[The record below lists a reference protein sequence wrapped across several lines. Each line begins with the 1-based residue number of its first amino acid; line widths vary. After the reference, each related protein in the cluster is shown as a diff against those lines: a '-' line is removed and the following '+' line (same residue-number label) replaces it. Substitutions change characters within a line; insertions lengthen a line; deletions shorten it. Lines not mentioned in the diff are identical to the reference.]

1 MNTTIHQKL
10 ALLLLVAV
18 GVLVVLSAQRLDAKE
33 DPASRAFHEQL
44 QKTKSVEQ
52 VESFL
57 DTEDPQNARL
67 VIIRLVDL
75 DRDQAL
81 PILRALWDGR
91 DLSRTINHMDTYQ
104 NPITR
109 VTLAE
114 QLLALSPMPEY
125 GDYIKRAVGQ
135 DSWIVKSV
143 AAEALAVVD
152 DAESVDLLMQLV
164 RSENPF
170 VAEDA
175 IASLSY
181 LARSGDSA
189 TEAGQAIRELRSDPR
204 IKQESVRNKI
214 AKAYES
220 VPLSKSVSAAAP
232 MDHDRSLDEQV
243 QPYLEKQQYQ
253 AAIDVVLPA
262 AESGN
267 ARAQH
272 LAGELYLARNPPDYD
287 RAREWLQKA
296 VNQDYAPAK
305 TSLANLYLS
314 GRGVEK
320 DEAEAVRLLQEAEQQ
335 GDQSAHQLLDK
346 ARKQGWWGM

>member
-1 MNTTIHQKL
+1 MNTSIHQKL
-10 ALLLLVAV
+10 AFLLIMVVA
-18 GVLVVLSAQRLDAKE
+18 VLVVLGGQQLDAKE
-33 DPASRAFHEQL
+33 DPASKAFYEQL
-44 QKTKSVEQ
+44 QHAKSVEQ
-52 VESFL
+52 VKSFL
-57 DTEDPQNARL
+57 DTEDPQSARL

-75 DRDQAL
+75 DRGKAL

-91 DLSRTINHMDTYQ
+91 DISRTIKHMDTYQ
-104 NPITR
+104 HPIAR
-109 VTLAE
+109 VTLAQ
-114 QLLALSPMPEY
+114 QLMALSPMPEY
-125 GDYIKRAVGQ
+125 GNYIKRAVGQ
-135 DSWIVKSV
+135 DSWIVRSV

-152 DAESVDLLMQLV
+152 DAESVDLLKRLV
-164 RSENPF
+164 RSENPL

-189 TEAGQAIRELRSDPR
+189 TEASQAIQELHSDPR
-204 IKQESVRNKI
+204 INQESLRNKI
-214 AKAYES
+214 EKAYEG
-220 VPLSKSVSAAAP
+220 VPLSKPAAAP

-267 ARAQH
+267 TRAQH
-272 LAGELYLARNPPDYD
+272 LVGELYLARNPPDYA
-287 RAREWLQKA
+287 RAREWLQQA
-296 VNQDYAPAK
+296 VNQGYAPAK

-320 DEAEAVRLLQEAEQQ
+320 DEAEAVRLLKEAEQQ
-335 GDQSAHQLLDK
+335 GDRSAHQLLDK

>member
-1 MNTTIHQKL
+1 MNTTIHLKL

-18 GVLVVLSAQRLDAKE
+18 GVLVVLGGQQLDAKE
-33 DPASRAFHEQL
+33 DPASRAFYEQL
-44 QKTKSVEQ
+44 QQIKSVEQ

-57 DTEDPQNARL
+57 DTADPQNARL

-75 DRDQAL
+75 SRDKAL
-81 PILRALWDGR
+81 PTLRSLWAGDGR
-91 DLSRTINHMDTYQ
+91 DLSRTIRHMDTYQ
-104 NPITR
+104 HPIAR
-109 VTLAE
+109 LTLAA
-114 QLLALSPMPEY
+114 QLMALSPMPEY
-125 GDYIKRAVGQ
+125 GNYIKRAVGQ
-135 DSWIVKSV
+135 DSWIVRSV
-143 AAEALAVVD
+143 AAEALAFVD

-164 RSENPF
+164 RSENPL

-181 LARSGDSA
+181 LARSGASS
-189 TEAGQAIRELRSDPR
+189 TEASQAIQELHRDPR
-204 IKQESVRNKI
+204 IKQESVKREI
-214 AKAYES
+214 AKAYEG
-220 VPLSKSVSAAAP
+220 VPPYKPAAAP
-232 MDHDRSLDEQV
+232 TGHDQSLDEQI

-267 ARAQH
+267 VRAQH
-272 LAGELYLARNPPDYD
+272 LVGELYLARNPPDYD

-296 VNQDYAPAK
+296 VNQGYAPAK

-314 GRGVEK
+314 GRGVAK